1 MRLFFAVEFDDALKD
16 AIVNAIDG
24 IRIANPPWRWV
35 ARSNIHI
42 TLKFLGDTEEEMVP
56 LLVDAVSAV
65 CRETPPFEIVLGG
78 LGGFPNLKKPRV
90 LFYEATRG
98 APELTSLAQR
108 VDAAL
113 YGDLSI
119 PREERPFRAH
129 ATVARIKTPIPAD
142 LAARLQK
149 APNVEH
155 YTQKVEKVSL
165 MQSELHRGGAIYGLV
180 KGIALA
186 SAGC

>member
-16 AIVNAIDG
+16 AVSKAIG
-24 IRIANPPWRWV
+24 AVRIANPPWRWV

-42 TLKFLGDTEEEMVP
+42 TLKFLGDMDDDLVP
-56 LLVDAVSAV
+56 LLVDSVTAV
-65 CRETPPFEIVLGG
+65 CREIPPFDLVLGG

-98 APELTSLAQR
+98 ASELTSLSR
-108 VDAAL
+108 RIEAAL
-113 YGDLSI
+113 ESDLSI
-119 PREERPFRAH
+119 AREERPFRAH

-142 LAARLQK
+142 IAARLEK
-149 APNVEH
+149 APGVESR
-155 YTQKVEKVSL
+155 TQRVEKVSL
-165 MQSELHRGGAIYGLV
+165 MQSELQRGGAIYRLV

-186 SAGC
+186 RTGC